1 MQTFL
6 HLVHEYEFDLP
17 DRFDG
22 DPRTSAAYVE
32 HFLSEF
38 TDSGDTVL
46 DPFAGFGTTLRVAE
60 RIGREAYGIE
70 YDAEVASYAREQV
83 DHPERVIHG
92 DALDATSYD
101 DVPPVD
107 CCFTSPPYMVE
118 VMEADP
124 LTNYTETGRDYERY
138 LADLGRVFDHVDGLL
153 RKGGHVLVDISNL
166 KFEGAV
172 TTLAWDAA
180 SEVAERFRFEG
191 EVVVT
196 WQADNSSRD
205 HGEGTYGYGYDH
217 SYCLVF
223 EQEGDTAESSDNP
236 Q

>member
-1 MQTFL
+1 MKTFL
-6 HLVHEYEFDLP
+6 HLVHKHEFDLP

-22 DPRTSAAYVE
+22 DPRTPAPYVE

-46 DPFAGFGTTLRVAE
+46 DPFAGYGTTLRVAE
-60 RIGREAYGIE
+60 RMERETYGIE
-70 YDAEVASYAREQV
+70 YDAEVASFAREQIN
-83 DHPERVIHG
+83 HPERVVHG

-124 LTNYTETGRDYERY
+124 LTNYTETGREYERY

-153 RKGGHVLVDISNL
+153 RVDGHLLIDVSNM

-172 TTLAWDAA
+172 TTLAWDVA
-180 SEVAERFRFEG
+180 SEVTKRFRFKG

-196 WQADNSSRD
+196 WEADDSSRD

-223 EQEGDTAESSDNP
+223 EQEGETPESFDNP
-236 Q
+236 R

>member
-6 HLVHEYEFDLP
+6 QLVHEHEFELP

-22 DPRTSAAYVE
+22 DPRTPATYLE

-38 TDSGDTVL
+38 TDSDDTVL
-46 DPFAGFGTTLRVAE
+46 DPFAGFGTTLWVAE
-60 RIGREAYGIE
+60 RMGREAYGIE
-70 YDAEVASYAREQV
+70 YDTDIASFAREQV
-83 DHPERVIHG
+83 DHPERVVNG
-92 DALDATSYD
+92 DALDPTSYD

-107 CCFTSPPYMVE
+107 CCFTSPPYMIE
-118 VMEADP
+118 AMEADP

-138 LADLGRVFDHVDGLL
+138 LADLGRVYDHVDDLL
-153 RKGGHVLVDISNL
+153 RAGGHVLVDISNM

-172 TTLAWDAA
+172 TTLAWDVA
-180 SEVAERFRFEG
+180 SEVAERFRFDG

-196 WQADNSSRD
+196 WETDDSARD
-205 HGEGTYGYGYDH
+205 HEEGTYGYGYDH

-223 EQEGDTAESSDNP
+223 EQEKTPEGR
-236 Q
+236 

>member
-1 MQTFL
+1 METFL
-6 HLVHEYEFDLP
+6 DLVHEYEFDLP

-22 DPRTSAAYVE
+22 DPRTPATYVE

-38 TDSGDTVL
+38 TSPGDTVL
-46 DPFAGFGTTLRVAE
+46 DPFAGFGTTLRVAG
-60 RIGREAYGIE
+60 RMGREAYGIE
-70 YDAEVASYAREQV
+70 YDAEVTSFAREQL

-124 LTNYTETGRDYERY
+124 LTNYTETGRNYERY

-153 RKGGHVLVDISNL
+153 RKGGHVLVDVSNM
-166 KFEGAV
+166 KFKGTV
-172 TTLAWDAA
+172 TTLAWDVAN
-180 SEVAERFRFEG
+180 EVAERFRFEG

-196 WQADNSSRD
+196 WEADNSSRD
-205 HGEGTYGYGYDH
+205 RGEGTYGYGYDH

-223 EQEGDTAESSDNP
+223 EQEEKTAEFSDNLR
-236 Q
+236 

>member
-6 HLVHEYEFDLP
+6 QLAHEYEIDLP

-22 DPRTSAAYVE
+22 DPRTPATHLE
-32 HFLSEF
+32 HFLSGF
-38 TDSGDTVL
+38 TDSDDTVF

-60 RIGREAYGIE
+60 RMGREAYGIE
-70 YDAEVASYAREQV
+70 YDADVASFAREQV
-83 DHPERVIHG
+83 NHPERVVHG
-92 DALDATSYD
+92 DALEPTSYE

-118 VMEADP
+118 AMEADP

-138 LADLGRVFDHVDGLL
+138 LADLGRVCDHVDSLL
-153 RKGGHVLVDISNL
+153 RTGGHVLVDVSNM

-172 TTLAWDAA
+172 TTLAWDVAG
-180 SEVAERFRFEG
+180 EVAERFRFEG

-196 WQADNSSRD
+196 WETDDSARD

-223 EQEGDTAESSDNP
+223 EQETMSKLSDDP
-236 Q
+236 G